1 LVLLTPPLN
10 AKLQAHLPKPVALG
24 LSATIAAQLWCL
36 PLLVELQGGF
46 TTYSVLANLLVE
58 PAVPLITIFGLIGTL
73 LGPVFPWLGSLMF
86 AIAAIPASWIVFVA
100 NSLSQG
106 PSQLIE
112 LPTGALGLFLLSAFV
127 LSTTWALIRK
137 GLFPAILSGLMI
149 LVWVGFEMGGIGS
162 KLSWPIINWSLVACD
177 VGQGD
182 SLVVRSNNK
191 VAVIDV
197 GKDPELVDH
206 CLDRLGITR
215 IDLLVLTHFDFD
227 HVGGISGAQRGREIV
242 LALFSP
248 FPDERPEAQ
257 VIVQEVTKYSNQVI
271 VADVRLEGNLGEF
284 NWQVISSLGE
294 FAESANQG
302 SLAIRFESSEL
313 VVYTLADLD
322 EVAQEQAIGNARMS
336 TKLTVVK
343 VSHHGS
349 ADQSADFYKRIDPD
363 LALISVGKENSYGH
377 PTSKTLNMLVELDT
391 KVFRTDLDGAISIA
405 LNKGVIEARVAG
417 AR

>member
-1 LVLLTPPLN
+1 MPVLLQ
-10 AKLQAHLPKPVALG
+10 LQPG
-24 LSATIAAQLWCL
+24 LS
-36 PLLVELQGGF
+36 
-46 TTYSVLANLLVE
+46 TYSVLANLLVE
-58 PAVPLITIFGLIGTL
+58 PAVPVITIFGLIGTL
-73 LGPVFPWLGSLMF
+73 LGPLFPWLGSLMF
-86 AIAAIPASWIVFVA
+86 AIASIPASWIVFVA

-106 PSQLIE
+106 PYQLIE
-112 LPTGALGLFLLSAFV
+112 LPTGALGLSLLSAFV
-127 LSTTWALIRK
+127 LSTTWALIRRS
-137 GLFPAILSGLMI
+137 LFPAILSGLMI
-149 LVWVGFEMGGIGS
+149 LVWIGLEVGGIGS

-182 SLVVRSNNK
+182 SLIVRSNNK

-197 GKDPELVDH
+197 GKDPELVDR
-206 CLDRLGITR
+206 CLDRLGIMAV
-215 IDLLVLTHFDFD
+215 DLLVLTHFDLD
-227 HVGGISGAQRGREIV
+227 HVGGISGAQRGREIK

-257 VIVQEVTKYSNQVI
+257 VIVQEVTKYSNQVM
-271 VADVRLEGNLGEF
+271 VADVGLEGNLGEF
-284 NWQVISSLGE
+284 NWQVISSLGKL
-294 FAESANQG
+294 AESANQG

-336 TKLTVVK
+336 TKFTVVK

-349 ADQSADFYKRIDPD
+349 ADQSEEFYKRIDPD
-363 LALISVGKENSYGH
+363 VALISVGKGNSYGH
-377 PTSKTLNMLVELDT
+377 PTAKTLNMLAELDT